1 MYSRKI
7 SKKLVNYGSRTN
19 SRTSESSSNSDESR
33 QFDSDESL
41 SEDDE
46 KEVSKGIVGEIF
58 FNRYICI
65 KYLGKGTFCRVW
77 LVYDI
82 INLEFYAMK
91 IVFCK
96 YTEEAEHEIEMYKH
110 LGNKYN
116 NVTKFVDSFRYN
128 ECVCMILELM
138 GICLID
144 LFNYYSQTLSKNETE
159 SALLPRELTKKI
171 FHDLFMGLREL
182 HNKGIVH
189 TDLKPENIMINIF
202 PYKIEKIKKWFNST
216 DIIQQYKSLL
226 LESLPD
232 NFDKLDTNKKKIV
245 KKKCRI
251 KTLTKIKLYTKQTVL
266 SYHKQIIDE
275 KLKTAEEIIDID
287 DVSDFSDFSDLETVD
302 ENELFDMIPLNNL
315 VAKIIDLGN
324 AESVDDFEPDFIQ
337 LRCYRPPENILNEYF
352 NTKSDIWSMG
362 CLLYETLTG
371 EYLFEI
377 DHDRFRDSFDR
388 DKELLVQMYNAI
400 GELPIDYTDKSI
412 YKDDLFKENSN
423 KIKDIESSRFEK
435 KTIRELLIL
444 NGDKIHEKELDL
456 LTNLFSRIFEY
467 TLDKRINADD
477 VIRHDWFK

>member
-7 SKKLVNYGSRTN
+7 SKKLVNYGSRCN
-19 SRTSESSSNSDESR
+19 SRRSECSSNSDESR

-46 KEVSKGIVGEIF
+46 KEVSKGIVGEVF
-58 FNRYICI
+58 YNRYICI

-91 IVFCK
+91 MVFCK

-144 LFNYYSQTLSKNETE
+144 LFNYYSQTLSENETE

-202 PYKIEKIKKWFNST
+202 PYKIEKVKNWFNST

-226 LESLPD
+226 LDSLPD
-232 NFDKLDTNKKKIV
+232 NFDKLDSNKKKIV

-251 KTLTKIKLYTKQTVL
+251 KTLTKMKIYIKQTIL
-266 SYHKQIIDE
+266 SYHKKIIDE
-275 KLKTAEEIIDID
+275 LNRKWNETEDKITSFGVKDSAQSAGNFDDNDYDPFQTKDILI
-287 DVSDFSDFSDLETVD
+287 VGVLSIT
-302 ENELFDMIPLNNL
+302 MIMGIYNCIY
-315 VAKIIDLGN
+315 KKDRDSKG
-324 AESVDDFEPDFIQ
+324 
-337 LRCYRPPENILNEYF
+337 RYRPI
-352 NTKSDIWSMG
+352 I
-362 CLLYETLTG
+362 YETSDG
-371 EYLFEI
+371 E
-377 DHDRFRDSFDR
+377 
-388 DKELLVQMYNAI
+388 
-400 GELPIDYTDKSI
+400 
-412 YKDDLFKENSN
+412 
-423 KIKDIESSRFEK
+423 
-435 KTIRELLIL
+435 IL
-444 NGDKIHEKELDL
+444 SEEQVLQ
-456 LTNLFSRIFEY
+456 
-467 TLDKRINADD
+467 
-477 VIRHDWFK
+477 